1 MSNDDSG
8 AFNIEIDVDS
18 GVITLTKPSGH
29 AYTYEVQE
37 LEGKQ
42 ILNNL
47 ESGGAQ
53 ITVYSQKETFT
64 KREYEE
70 RFGEL

>member
-1 MSNDDSG
+1 MPDSG
-8 AFNIEIDVDS
+8 DFNIEIDVDS
-18 GVITLTKPSGH
+18 GIITLTKPDGH

-37 LEGKQ
+37 LEGKE
-42 ILNNL
+42 ILNDL

-64 KREYEE
+64 KKEYEE

>member
-1 MSNDDSG
+1 MNDDSG
-8 AFNIEIDVDS
+8 AFNIEIDIDS
-18 GVITLTKPSGH
+18 GVVIITKPCGR
-29 AYTYEVQE
+29 AYAYEVQE
-37 LEGKQ
+37 LEGKE

>member
-1 MSNDDSG
+1 MPTDDSG
-8 AFNIEIDVDS
+8 EFNIEIDVDS
-18 GVITLTKPSGH
+18 GIIVLTKPSGY
-29 AYTYEVQE
+29 ARTYEVQE
-37 LEGKQ
+37 LEGKE

-53 ITVYSQKETFT
+53 ITVYSQNESFT
-64 KREYEE
+64 KKEYEE

>member
-18 GVITLTKPSGH
+18 GVITLTKPDGH
-29 AYTYEVQE
+29 VYTCEVQE

-53 ITVYSQKETFT
+53 ITVYSQKESFT

>member
-1 MSNDDSG
+1 MADSG
-8 AFNIEIDVDS
+8 DFNIEIDVDS
-18 GVITLTKPSGH
+18 GIVTLTKPDGRP
-29 AYTYEVQE
+29 YTYEVQE
-37 LEGKQ
+37 LEGKE

-64 KREYEE
+64 KREYES